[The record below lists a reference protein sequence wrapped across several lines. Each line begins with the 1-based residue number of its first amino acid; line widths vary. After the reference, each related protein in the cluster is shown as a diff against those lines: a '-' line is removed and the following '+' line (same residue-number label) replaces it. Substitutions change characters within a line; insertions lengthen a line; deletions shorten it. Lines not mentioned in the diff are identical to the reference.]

1 MIFIQSKKQ
10 KNLLLAKKNM
20 EKIESLQKNAKQMLR
35 HTKTKC
41 MPPLTIDVL
50 QSKSA
55 EEYTSKK

>member
-1 MIFIQSKKQ
+1 
-10 KNLLLAKKNM
+10 M

-55 EEYTSKK
+55 EEQTSRKLSFFYLNGLHEDKETE